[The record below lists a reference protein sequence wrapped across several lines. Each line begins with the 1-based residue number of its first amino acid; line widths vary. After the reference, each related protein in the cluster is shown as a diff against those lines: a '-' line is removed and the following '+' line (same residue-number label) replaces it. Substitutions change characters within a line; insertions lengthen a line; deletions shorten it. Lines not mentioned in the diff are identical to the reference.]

1 MCRND
6 IHGFLQALP
15 KCEHHVH
22 IEGTL
27 SPELLF
33 QLAEKNS
40 IALPSDTDAAFA
52 SPSALHAR
60 YRDFTSLDDFL
71 QYYYTGFSVL
81 LTAEDFAD
89 LAYAYLAHADGQ
101 SVRHAEVFFDPQAHT
116 SRGVSYATVIEGL
129 STARSRAASDFPKLS
144 VAFIPCLLRHL
155 SVPSAH
161 SMLDEIVAAGHF
173 TDGTLLGFGMSSS
186 EAPYPPSLFSTVYD
200 AAKRAGIAN
209 LTAHAG
215 EEGPPAFVSSALSD
229 LGVSRIDHG
238 RRAAEHASLLAQL
251 ARDKTMLTLCPV
263 SNVVLR
269 GVERVADLPIR
280 KFLDAGVRFSI
291 NSDDPAYFGG
301 YVLENYCAVHDAF
314 GLSLD
319 EWAGVAAGAVE
330 GSWCDE
336 ARKAVLRAEID
347 EVVGEWR
354 AKLAGV

>member
-1 MCRND
+1 MCRSD
-6 IHGFLQALP
+6 LHGFLQALP

-33 QLAEKNS
+33 QLAKKNN
-40 IALPSDTDAAFA
+40 IALPSDTDASFA

-60 YRDFTSLDDFL
+60 YRNFTSLDDFL

-81 LTAEDFAD
+81 LTAGDFAD
-89 LAYAYLAHADGQ
+89 LAYAYLALADGQ

-129 STARSRAASDFPKLS
+129 SDARRRAATDFPKMS

-155 SVPSAH
+155 PVPSAH

-173 TDGTLLGFGMSSS
+173 ADNTLIGFGMSSS
-186 EAPYPPSLFSTVYD
+186 EAPYPPTLFASVYD
-200 AAKRAGIAN
+200 AAKKAGVQN

-229 LGVSRIDHG
+229 LGVGRIDHG
-238 RRAAEHASLLAQL
+238 RRAAEDATLLAQL
-251 ARDKTMLTLCPV
+251 ARDKTMLTLCPI

-269 GVERVADLPIR
+269 GVKQLTDLPIR
-280 KFLDAGVRFSI
+280 TFLEAGVRFSI

-301 YVLENYCAVHDAF
+301 YILENYCAVQEAF
-314 GLSLD
+314 DLSVD
-319 EWAGVAAGAVE
+319 EWAWVATGAVE

-336 ARKAVLRAEID
+336 ARKATLRAEID
-347 EVVGEWR
+347 QVVGDWQKR
-354 AKLAGV
+354 LAAA